1 MVVKKP
7 PTAVSENEED
17 ALKEQMEQLA
27 KENAEVAADS
37 GSESDE

>member
-17 ALKEQMEQLA
+17 ALKEQMEQAA

-37 GSESDE
+37 GDSESE